1 MIQAEELVHIG
12 RVVRTHGTSGELQCR
27 MLNTLWED
35 NDATFIILNV
45 DEIFVPFRVTDWRT
59 KGSEDVL
66 LTMQGVS
73 SEQHALRFV
82 GCEAYMLRSDL
93 PEDEQDEHPDLTSLT
108 GYTLCDIERGKIG
121 IITAIDTSTLNTL
134 VQLDNGALL
143 PLHEDF
149 VAEVRASE
157 KRIIIRTPEGLLQ

>member
-1 MIQAEELVHIG
+1 MINEHELLHIG
-12 RVVRTHGTSGELQCR
+12 RIQRTHGTSGELQCR

-35 NDATFIILNV
+35 HDATFIILNV

-66 LTMQGVS
+66 LSLQGVTG
-73 SEQHALRFV
+73 EQQAMRFV

-93 PEDEQDEHPDLTSLT
+93 PEDAEEHTDLTTLT
-108 GYTLCDIERGKIG
+108 GYTLIDTERGKLG
-121 IITAIDTSTLNTL
+121 TITAIDTSTLNTL
-134 VQLDNGALL
+134 IQLDNGALL

-149 VAEVRASE
+149 IAELRAQE
-157 KRIIIRTPEGLLQ
+157 KVIIIRTPHGLL